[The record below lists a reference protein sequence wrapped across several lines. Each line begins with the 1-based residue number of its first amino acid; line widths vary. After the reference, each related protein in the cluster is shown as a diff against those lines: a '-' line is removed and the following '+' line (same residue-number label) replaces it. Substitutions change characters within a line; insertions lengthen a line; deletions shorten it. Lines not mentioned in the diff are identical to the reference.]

1 LSESEMSGWYGDER
15 RREPRVP
22 MSDTV
27 RLFVIGPD
35 GEPVAERFC
44 AGVDQNAQGISVRTP
59 GTLDPGVRVIVMN
72 QGEVEPRIWLAC
84 VAHVQI
90 CQDGTRVLG
99 LERIDMCEQLA
110 RTPWMSVLRS
120 AA

>member
-1 LSESEMSGWYGDER
+1 MGESEMNGWSGVER
-15 RREPRVP
+15 RSQPRAP
-22 MSDTV
+22 MSDAV

-44 AGVDQNAQGISVRTP
+44 AGVDQSSQGISVRTP
-59 GTLDPGVRVIVMN
+59 GTLDPGVRVVVVN
-72 QGEVEPRIWLAC
+72 QGKTEPRIWLAC

-90 CQDGTRVLG
+90 CDDGTRVLG
-99 LERIDMCEQLA
+99 LHRIDMCETLA
-110 RTPWMSVLRS
+110 GAPWMSVLRS

>member
-1 LSESEMSGWYGDER
+1 MGEAEINGARGSER
-15 RREPRVP
+15 RSEVRVP
-22 MSDTV
+22 MLEAV

-44 AGVDQNAQGISVRTP
+44 AGVDRSSQGISVRTP
-59 GTLDPGVRVIVMN
+59 GTLDPGVRVIVVN
-72 QGEVEPRIWLAC
+72 QGDSEPRIWLAC
-84 VAHVQI
+84 VAHVRI
-90 CQDGTRVLG
+90 CPDGTRVLG